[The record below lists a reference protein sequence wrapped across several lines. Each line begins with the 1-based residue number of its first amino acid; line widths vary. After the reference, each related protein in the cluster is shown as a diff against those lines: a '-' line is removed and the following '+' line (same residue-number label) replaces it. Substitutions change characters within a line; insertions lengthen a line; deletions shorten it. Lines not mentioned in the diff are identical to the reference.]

1 MTIRNEDWSR
11 VEQIARQHEI
21 REHDHYL
28 PVKPV
33 PMPTQA
39 QQLAFAVADLTRCK
53 ARIHRSEQVMAE
65 AVMYLQLGETTRAKE
80 LLLKGWADL

>member
-11 VEQIARQHEI
+11 VEQIARQHELN
-21 REHDHYL
+21 EADHYL

-53 ARIHRSEQVMAE
+53 ARLKADQECF
-65 AVMYLQLGETTRAKE
+65 AVALMELQLGNTDRAKQV
-80 LLLKGWADL
+80 LIQGWASL